1 MFGGQHWLL
10 GSQKELGSA
19 QGHFLLSPGVQWA
32 VIMLVPKA
40 KKKKKS
46 TWAKGDIEGRFLSDS
61 SYWGP

>member
-40 KKKKKS
+40 KKKKKKIHLG
-46 TWAKGDIEGRFLSDS
+46 KGR
-61 SYWGP
+61 

>member
-40 KKKKKS
+40 KKKKKNPLGQR
-46 TWAKGDIEGRFLSDS
+46 AIEKEGF
-61 SYWGP
+61 